1 METVLRGLSSE
12 ACLVYLDDIIIV
24 GRTFEEHL
32 NNLRKVFQRLQK
44 ANLKLSPKKC
54 RFFQKEVTY
63 LGHVISAEGVKTD
76 PGKIKA
82 VVDWPRPDKIHD
94 LRSFLGLCTYYRR
107 FVKNFSTIAR
117 PLHKLTEAKSNFNWT
132 DECEKSFNS
141 LKQALT
147 SSPILT
153 YPRTDKEFILD
164 TDASNEGIGAV
175 LSQNTGNEE
184 RVIAY
189 FSKSLGKPERNYC
202 VTRKELLAI
211 VKSIEHFH
219 HYLYGRK
226 FLLRTD
232 HASLR
237 WLLNFKEPEGQIARW
252 IQRLQEYDFEIQHR
266 KGTSHGN
273 ADGLSRT
280 PCKESCKQCTNAE
293 KKFGMERDISVKV
306 VTTTTVDPWSS
317 CEIQKAQLEDPAI
330 KPILEKKLNLA
341 ERPSWQEIAPES
353 PATKRYW
360 ALWDSLHLKDGVLYR
375 KWESDD
381 GNSYRWQL
389 ILPKSRIPEVL
400 RETHDSASGGHF
412 GVMKTLSKTRE
423 RFYWDRLRV
432 DVENWC
438 RECHACGARKG
449 PKTRTKGR
457 LQRYNVGAP
466 FERMT
471 LDILG
476 PFPVTTKGNRYVLV
490 LMDYFTK
497 WPEAIPIPDQEAS
510 TVAEEL
516 VRSWISCYGVPMIL
530 HSDQGTNFNSALF
543 TKLCE
548 LLGILKTRTTAL
560 HPESDGMVE
569 RFNRTIL
576 NHLSLFVSRNQTDWD
591 THLPLFLLAYRS
603 AEHEVTGL
611 TPAEMLFGRTL
622 RLPCDILF
630 GRPSETPSSPNEYM
644 KNLEARLES
653 VHAFARERIKL
664 ASERMKTRYD
674 SRATHHHFKEGD
686 LVWMYN
692 PKRRRGLS
700 PKLQQNWEGPYTVVK
715 KLNDVVYRVQRSPN
729 AKPKVIHINR
739 LAPYRATDHNSI
751 K

>member
-1 METVLRGLSSE
+1 
-12 ACLVYLDDIIIV
+12 
-24 GRTFEEHL
+24 
-32 NNLRKVFQRLQK
+32 
-44 ANLKLSPKKC
+44 
-54 RFFQKEVTY
+54 
-63 LGHVISAEGVKTD
+63 
-76 PGKIKA
+76 
-82 VVDWPRPDKIHD
+82 
-94 LRSFLGLCTYYRR
+94 
-107 FVKNFSTIAR
+107 
-117 PLHKLTEAKSNFNWT
+117 
-132 DECEKSFNS
+132 
-141 LKQALT
+141 
-147 SSPILT
+147 
-153 YPRTDKEFILD
+153 
-164 TDASNEGIGAV
+164 
-175 LSQNTGNEE
+175 
-184 RVIAY
+184 
-189 FSKSLGKPERNYC
+189 
-202 VTRKELLAI
+202 
-211 VKSIEHFH
+211 
-219 HYLYGRK
+219 
-226 FLLRTD
+226 
-232 HASLR
+232 
-237 WLLNFKEPEGQIARW
+237 
-252 IQRLQEYDFEIQHR
+252 
-266 KGTSHGN
+266 
-273 ADGLSRT
+273 
-280 PCKESCKQCTNAE
+280 
-293 KKFGMERDISVKV
+293 MERDISVKV

-330 KPILEKKLNLA
+330 KPILEKKLNSA

-381 GNSYRWQL
+381 GNSCRWQL

-423 RFYWDRLRV
+423 SFYWDRLRA

-466 FERMT
+466 FERMA

-497 WPEAIPIPDQEAS
+497 WPEAIPIPDQEAA

-516 VRSWISCYGVPMIL
+516 VRSWISRYGVPMIL
-530 HSDQGTNFNSALF
+530 HLDQGTNFNSALF

-591 THLPLFLLAYRS
+591 THLPLFLLVYRS

-664 ASERMKTRYD
+664 SSERMKTRYD

-751 K
+751 